1 MQDLLRQWNSFEEDV
16 GYSNIIATW
25 RNPSPVIDPRY
36 SLYARREMRRQ
47 GWLGP
52 HGGGLGKS
60 LQGMTEPLD
69 HKLGQPSSDKA
80 GLGAKPR
87 ASPRTKRSPYST
99 LVGVVSSDSTTVVY
113 GYPQER
119 DGVEYLQVVPLT
131 CRGLPMPVTGETPLK
146 KCDFSRMR
154 EVLWWHGVVGI
165 AEATYPHPQGW
176 TFAELETPIPLH
188 KIRIRHLTTAF
199 RNSTTVL
206 PSCRRGWEAAL
217 QIEGL
222 PWHLV
227 YQRLYHPALT
237 SRDRKNNMRILNRS
251 LSTRSWSD
259 KSACCRLCGGGR
271 DRLSHLSECPVML
284 KLFSCFESPP
294 SPAMIYLGLRKDLSP
309 LTGSDAVLYTVLWKF
324 TLISYIRVDCENEEF
339 DIGTVVRDTLR
350 RTHVRMEAM
359 SGLLKLEL
367 ERYRSRGEAN
377 IDSVLAR
384 YRKHAHPDFSFDS
397 QGRLIAAEAAIEML
411 RAAGCVVRANADIPV
426 KPLLTDEEEQDLQ
439 YHYSEQRP
447 RVTAQR
453 TALAAALRKEAEAH
467 DEARKSSAA
476 LALLRVR
483 SRRRSRSK

>member
-52 HGGGLGKS
+52 HGGGLVKS
-60 LQGMTEPLD
+60 LQWMTEPLD

-217 QIEGL
+217 KIEGL

-237 SRDRKNNMRILNRS
+237 SRDRKTTCAY
-251 LSTRSWSD
+251 ST
-259 KSACCRLCGGGR
+259 GR
-271 DRLSHLSECPVML
+271 
-284 KLFSCFESPP
+284 
-294 SPAMIYLGLRKDLSP
+294 
-309 LTGSDAVLYTVLWKF
+309 
-324 TLISYIRVDCENEEF
+324 
-339 DIGTVVRDTLR
+339 
-350 RTHVRMEAM
+350 
-359 SGLLKLEL
+359 
-367 ERYRSRGEAN
+367 
-377 IDSVLAR
+377 
-384 YRKHAHPDFSFDS
+384 
-397 QGRLIAAEAAIEML
+397 
-411 RAAGCVVRANADIPV
+411 
-426 KPLLTDEEEQDLQ
+426 
-439 YHYSEQRP
+439 
-447 RVTAQR
+447 
-453 TALAAALRKEAEAH
+453 
-467 DEARKSSAA
+467 
-476 LALLRVR
+476 
-483 SRRRSRSK
+483 